1 MLRPGLD
8 TGLRFLLACVLLLTL
23 AQVFSDDFV
32 AALLPVFRWE
42 LGFLDDHYRILFLGL
57 TSQGADSVVRLDVT
71 LARPVIAGARVIV
84 PDPRGIAT
92 VTTLAGHVLQPAILM
107 LAGLAAWPV
116 RQLHEY
122 LARVVTGAVMLTLLL
137 LVDVPFVLLA
147 EIWSMFV
154 DTHAPGRYSP
164 LIAWSA
170 FLQSGGRLVLALAL
184 VVFAVAIAQRAG
196 GLPRGENMP
205 KGLPGIVSG
214 PHKPS

>member
-8 TGLRFLLACVLLLTL
+8 TGLRFLLACILLLTL
-23 AQVFSDDFV
+23 AQVYGHDFV
-32 AALLPVFRWE
+32 AALFPVFRWA

-71 LARPVIAGARVIV
+71 LARPVIVGGRLIL

-107 LAGLAAWPV
+107 LAVLAAWPV

-122 LARVVTGAVMLTLLL
+122 LARVAGGAVMLALLL

-147 EIWSMFV
+147 EIWSMLTDV
-154 DTHAPGRYSP
+154 HTPGHYSP
-164 LIAWSA
+164 LIAWST
-170 FLQSGGRLVLALAL
+170 FLQSGGRLALALAL
-184 VVFAVAIAQRAG
+184 SVFVVVAGQRFADAS
-196 GLPRGENMP
+196 
-205 KGLPGIVSG
+205 KGLFARGAKLCGFS
-214 PHKPS
+214 